1 MSLHCKRHDQD
12 WPQGTEVTF
21 GPRDEYGITR
31 LPCCR
36 APAVDLSRDPYD
48 GPDGIGTKG
57 EVSYSDLAA
66 SLTGTRIAEAKAA
79 LLTLLAT
86 SGPLA
91 AEPASRAA
99 GLDPDYGSP
108 RLSTLLTDGL
118 VEVADRKGVSDRG
131 NPCGRYRISELGLR
145 VHEAL
150 RRAA

>member
-1 MSLHCKRHDQD
+1 MSWFCKRCS
-12 WPQGTEVTF
+12 VTYDDK
-21 GPRDEYGITR
+21 PEQVLMDRDEFGRIWF
-31 LPCCR
+31 PCCF
-36 APAVDLSRDPYD
+36 AANLDRDPYD
-48 GPDGIGTKG
+48 GPDGIGFKG

-150 RRAA
+150 RRKAA

>member
-1 MSLHCKRHDQD
+1 MSLYCKRHQQD
-12 WPQGTEVTF
+12 WPQSTEVKF

-31 LPCCR
+31 LPCCEPDVGL
-36 APAVDLSRDPYD
+36 ARDPYN
-48 GPDGIGTKG
+48 GPDGIGFKG
-57 EVSYSDLAA
+57 DVDLGDLAA

-150 RRAA
+150 RSAA

>member
-1 MSLHCKRHDQD
+1 MSLYCKRHDQD

-36 APAVDLSRDPYD
+36 ATDVELARDPYN
-48 GPDGIGTKG
+48 GPDGIGFKG
-57 EVSYSDLAA
+57 DVNLDELAS
-66 SLTGTRIAEAKAA
+66 SLTGSRIAEAKYA
-79 LLTLLAT
+79 LLVTLSQ

-118 VEVADRKGVSDRG
+118 LEVADRKGVSDRG
-131 NPCGRYRISELGLR
+131 NACGRYRISPLGRAVL
-145 VHEAL
+145 ETF

>member
-1 MSLHCKRHDQD
+1 MSNLYCKRHQQS

-21 GPRDEYGITR
+21 GPRDEFGITR

-36 APAVDLSRDPYD
+36 LDRDPYD

-66 SLTGTRIAEAKAA
+66 SLTGSRIAEAKRA
-79 LLTLLAT
+79 LLETLSQ

-118 VEVADRKGVSDRG
+118 LEVADRKGVSDRG
-131 NPCGRYRISELGLR
+131 NTCGRYCVTTLGRAVL
-145 VHEAL
+145 ETF